1 MTIRNAIIAAALI
14 APLAGCANAPGTTA
28 SPSVAA
34 VINAVIAG
42 AQQACQVSPV
52 AADVA
57 NLIPIY
63 GLQAATIVTAICR
76 AINAQ
81 PMVTSVPAPLFGT
94 PVHAPVVV
102 HGVLVHF
109 Q

>member
-1 MTIRNAIIAAALI
+1 MRNATIALPLVSLMA
-14 APLAGCANAPGTTA
+14 LAGCANPPGTTTP
-28 SPSVAA
+28 PSVAA

-52 AADVA
+52 AAEVA
-57 NLIPIY
+57 QLITPY
-63 GLQAATIVTAICR
+63 GGQAAAIITAICR
-76 AINAQ
+76 AVNAQ
-81 PMVTSVPAPLFGT
+81 PMVTTVSPLFGT

-102 HGVLVHF
+102 HGVVVHF

>member
-1 MTIRNAIIAAALI
+1 MRNPLIALALI
-14 APLAGCANAPGTTA
+14 APLAGCANAPGTTTP
-28 SPSVAA
+28 PSVSS

-57 NLIPIY
+57 LLVPIY
-63 GLQAATIVTAICR
+63 GAQAAAIITAICH
-76 AINAQ
+76 AVNAQ
-81 PMVTSVPAPLFGT
+81 PMTTAVNPLFGA

-102 HGVLVHF
+102 HGVTVHF

>member
-1 MTIRNAIIAAALI
+1 MRNAFLAAALI
-14 APLAGCANAPGTTA
+14 IPIAGCANAPGTT
-28 SPSVAA
+28 PTSVSS
-34 VINAVIAG
+34 VVNAVIAG

-52 AADVA
+52 ATDVA

-63 GLQAATIVTAICR
+63 GSSAAAIITAICK
-76 AINAQ
+76 AVNAQ
-81 PMVTSVPAPLFGT
+81 PMTTVVTPLFGT

-102 HGVLVHF
+102 HGVTVHF

>member
-1 MTIRNAIIAAALI
+1 MTMRKAIISLAII
-14 APLAGCANAPGTTA
+14 APLAGCANAPGTTTN
-28 SPSVAA
+28 PSVAS

-52 AADVA
+52 AADIA

-63 GLQAATIVTAICR
+63 GAQAAIIVTAICR
-76 AINAQ
+76 AVNAQ
-81 PMVTSVPAPLFGT
+81 PMVTTVSPLFGT
-94 PVHAPVVV
+94 PVHAPVKV
-102 HGVLVHF
+102 HGVTVHF

>member
-1 MTIRNAIIAAALI
+1 MMIPIVLAAG
-14 APLAGCANAPGTTA
+14 LAGCANAPGTTPA
-28 SPSVAA
+28 PSVSS

-57 NLIPIY
+57 LLVPIY
-63 GLQAATIVTAICR
+63 GAQAATIITAICR
-76 AINAQ
+76 AVNAQ
-81 PMVTSVPAPLFGT
+81 PMTTAVNPLFGA
-94 PVHAPVVV
+94 PVHPPVVV
-102 HGVLVHF
+102 HGVTVHF